1 MAILGEHGFVGTQV
15 GVQALSLDTDS
26 ADQQAGDDVGALK
39 SPVFQAP
46 VAEFVHAA
54 AEGNNTPARKLT
66 LDMEDAGYLEEGD
79 TLAHMSSPAAKP
91 AQADFEM
98 DEMGALQLPS
108 QQEGVASEH
117 EAEKQKKGLSH
128 LSRRFQSMNDFSIA
142 ADLEAE
148 EAAAEAASGAQ
159 GHAGN
164 DDTGEHLARKK
175 SPILTHTA
183 GTVSKTLKRSQS
195 EVAFTTSDDDEEK
208 SEKPTEE
215 ENAPKLG
222 SELLVVFDMDRTMV
236 GDLVALSDRDNVETN
251 VTWTFWPEGEIM
263 GLSVE
268 EIVPFLKIQG
278 LSAEEIFP
286 FLTVLSAI

>member
-195 EVAFTTSDDDEEK
+195 EVAFTVSSPPARVASGKPCWLREEGPRIAQYLATRFERGGGGCCARE
-208 SEKPTEE
+208 SRCGGV
-215 ENAPKLG
+215 NVAPSLCEGAEG
-222 SELLVVFDMDRTMV
+222 S
-236 GDLVALSDRDNVETN
+236 
-251 VTWTFWPEGEIM
+251 
-263 GLSVE
+263 
-268 EIVPFLKIQG
+268 KI
-278 LSAEEIFP
+278 
-286 FLTVLSAI
+286 